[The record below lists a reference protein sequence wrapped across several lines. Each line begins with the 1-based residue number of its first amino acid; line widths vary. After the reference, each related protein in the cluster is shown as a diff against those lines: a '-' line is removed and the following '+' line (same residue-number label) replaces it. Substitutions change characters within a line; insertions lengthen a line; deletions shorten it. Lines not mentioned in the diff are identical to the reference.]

1 MENYINN
8 ETLVRDLLELDYK
21 IAGVLFQ
28 SGIDFFKCT
37 DMRLSAACERFRVDP
52 VRTLLRIQ
60 HCLQDIP
67 EPNPD
72 FSKFS
77 CGHIILYL
85 IHTHHAHSR
94 VTLPMIHYHIK
105 KVEQMYVGEFP
116 HVMMLNTFFDKFRT
130 DFIYH
135 LRQEE
140 EVVFPYIHQ
149 LEDAV
154 MQGNQGK
161 VLELPDL
168 SISSLNAR
176 HISDHEDIEDII
188 RLTNHFRF
196 DASDPLPYRILMQEL
211 KDLYHNLN
219 QHSDLEEKV
228 LFFKAEA
235 MEKIAS
241 DIMRKL
247 LGLN

>member
-1 MENYINN
+1 MESVNN
-8 ETLVRDLLELDYK
+8 ETVIRDVLESDYK

-28 SGIDFFKCT
+28 SGIDFFKCI
-37 DMRLSAACERFRVDP
+37 DMRLGAACERFRVDP

-60 HCLQDIP
+60 HTLQQTP
-67 EPNPD
+67 LAKPD
-72 FSKFS
+72 FQQFG

-116 HVMMLNTFFDKFRT
+116 HVMMLNTFFDKFRS

-149 LEDAV
+149 LEEAIQ
-154 MQGNQGK
+154 QGNEGK

-196 DASDPLPYRILMQEL
+196 DANDPLPYRILMQEL

-219 QHSDLEEKV
+219 EHSELEETV
-228 LFFKAEA
+228 LFQKAEA
-235 MEKIAS
+235 LEKVAS
-241 DIMRKL
+241 GIMRKL